1 MSSLNKTVSNKEE
14 VKSKK
19 VSKKSQATKVKKKK
33 IDNNSNKKI
42 DIKKYLTK
50 VNITYFVFLLVD
62 IVLVIYLARQNIV
75 NYAVIL
81 DKEIFVSKTRYL
93 LWGRNYVNVIVIA
106 FFYIYGCLL
115 NKFFLKRKLSKK
127 FLVGLLAIL
136 LILNVLLFIIFTKR
150 VY

>member
-1 MSSLNKTVSNKEE
+1 MNKTVSNKEE

-19 VSKKSQATKVKKKK
+19 VSKKSQATQVKKKK

>member
-1 MSSLNKTVSNKEE
+1 MNKTVSNKEE
-14 VKSKK
+14 FKSKK
-19 VSKKSQATKVKKKK
+19 ASKKSQATQVKKKK

-115 NKFFLKRKLSKK
+115 NKFFLRRKLSKK
-127 FLVGLLAIL
+127 FLAGLLAIL

>member
-1 MSSLNKTVSNKEE
+1 MKKKEVKKSNKAQTTQIKERL
-14 VKSKK
+14 KK
-19 VSKKSQATKVKKKK
+19 GKRKDIDKIDLFKVK
-33 IDNNSNKKI
+33 
-42 DIKKYLTK
+42 YLNK

-62 IVLVIYLARQNIV
+62 IVLVIYLARQNII

-81 DKEIFVSKTRYL
+81 NKEIFVSKTRYL

-115 NKFFLKRKLSKK
+115 NKFFLRRKLSKK
-127 FLVGLLAIL
+127 FLIGLLAIL
-136 LILNVLLFIIFTKR
+136 LVLNILLFIIFTKR